1 MDKKSILIGIILLVT
16 AFGMMMWNAARE
28 QEARAERLRQAQQEE
43 RERARMEEDRTDTEI
58 APSEPRAVP
67 RALDDPTE
75 SFFQRVED
83 EPVDALVTPE
93 TRPDADAKEDRE
105 ERLHVLENEF
115 MRVHFNRLGGAVE
128 FIELRNY
135 DEDLNDPSPFV
146 LNRNAPQPALA
157 IGRETRAGF
166 EPFAPRYSVA
176 EKSDRHIIFT
186 ARLPNGIVVERHYE
200 ISFDHTDAAPYTIR
214 YATRFIN
221 ETDTAFNLDR
231 MHLVVGTAVP
241 TEADPW
247 GFNLNASL
255 SDGGRYRAIPASRF
269 REGGFL
275 FFTSSARETV
285 EREGRVVWAAV
296 KNQFFTT
303 LITPDEPGERVL
315 ARGVE
320 YEPFSRRP
328 NEPSTG
334 VTASLGFT
342 IPTIDPGATR
352 ELSGDFYA
360 GPKTFKRLSRMDQGQ
375 EDVMQL
381 GWFLGLYL
389 SVIAFIA
396 KILLTVMNGIQGV
409 VGNWGFA
416 IIFTTIIIRFLM
428 WPLTAK
434 AAKTSKRMQK
444 LQEPMKELREK
455 YKDDQRKLN
464 EEMMKMWKKH
474 KINPLAGC
482 LPVLVQMPIFI
493 SFFNLI
499 RGSADLR
506 FAEFILIRDLSMPDR
521 LVSFGDASLPLI
533 GNSLN
538 LLPFVWL
545 VTMWY
550 QMKLMPQPSVDNAQ
564 VKIFK
569 FMPFVFFP
577 FTYIFSSGLV
587 LYWTTSNC
595 FSIFQ
600 QIMTNRKRDE
610 EDVAI
615 EEEIKEKEEKKSVPS
630 GPLLKKKK
638 KKKPGND
645 PRQRLR

>member
-1 MDKKSILIGIILLVT
+1 MDKKSILIGIFLLVT

-28 QEARAERLRQAQQEE
+28 QEARAERLRQAQEEE
-43 RERARMEEDRTDTEI
+43 RERAAREPDPEI
-58 APSEPRAVP
+58 APGEPRTVRP
-67 RALDDPTE
+67 DPADPAET
-75 SFFQRVED
+75 FFRRIE
-83 EPVDALVTPE
+83 E
-93 TRPDADAKEDRE
+93 TREAIEDPDTLPLEAPAEEKVRE
-105 ERLHVLENEF
+105 ERLHTLENDF
-115 MRVHFNRLGGAVE
+115 MRVHFNRRGGAVE
-128 FIELRNY
+128 FVELKNY
-135 DEDLNDPSPFV
+135 KEDIDDPSPFV
-146 LNRNAPQPALA
+146 LNRDARQPALA

-166 EPFAPRYSVA
+166 EPFAPRYEVA
-176 EKSDRHIIFT
+176 EMSDSHIVFK
-186 ARLPNGIVVERHYE
+186 AKLPNGIVVERRYE
-200 ISFDHTDAAPYTIR
+200 ITFEDRDAKPYTIR

-221 ETDTAFNLDR
+221 ETDTAFTLDR
-231 MHLVVGTAVP
+231 LSLVVGTAVP

-269 REGGFL
+269 TEGGFL
-275 FFTSSARETV
+275 FFRSSAREQV
-285 EREGRVVWAAV
+285 EREGRVIWAAV

-303 LITPDEPGERVL
+303 IVTPDEPGEAVL
-315 ARGVE
+315 ARG
-320 YEPFSRRP
+320 EPALHGRDDSAK
-328 NEPSTG
+328 G
-334 VTASLGFT
+334 VTASVRFL
-342 IPTIDPGATR
+342 IPTIDPGSMR
-352 ELSGDFYA
+352 EISGEFYA

-396 KILLTVMNGIQGV
+396 KILLTMMNGIHGLL
-409 VGNWGFA
+409 GNWGLA
-416 IIFTTIIIRFLM
+416 IILTTIIIRFLM

-444 LQEPMKELREK
+444 LQGPMKELREK

-506 FAEFILIRDLSMPDR
+506 FADFLLVNDLSMPDR
-521 LVSFGDASLPLI
+521 LISFGDATLPLV

-538 LLPFVWL
+538 ILPFIWL

-610 EDVAI
+610 EDIAI
-615 EEEIKEKEEKKSVPS
+615 EEEIKEKEEKKTVPS

-645 PRQRLR
+645 PRNRMR